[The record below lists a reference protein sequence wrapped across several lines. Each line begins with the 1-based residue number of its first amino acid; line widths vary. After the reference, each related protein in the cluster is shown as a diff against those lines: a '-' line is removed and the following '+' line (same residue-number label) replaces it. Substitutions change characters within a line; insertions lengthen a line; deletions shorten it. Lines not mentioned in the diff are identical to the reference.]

1 MAVPLEEI
9 LKKVVAYT
17 SSFGGVGS
25 TIYTSFPK
33 STAWREI
40 QKTIDVHY
48 KGVIYSG
55 ISVLR
60 PNEGDS
66 SKDYR
71 EKSYQSIT
79 TPFFRKAL
87 TQVKRILLSS
97 SIDINA
103 TENTIKYINE
113 PNFDG
118 LSLYDFFCTNLAEK
132 VIGEP
137 NGLIAVYPPQ
147 YIAQKRTNQIQFIQ
161 SKYIIQIDKE
171 SITFLSLLDSKYTES
186 YNTNTCQN
194 GKIEKT
200 ITFTELVYHTFTK
213 EGLAVWK
220 SKGSDIELIKYEYSI
235 NDIPCFQNGGVKYD
249 DDYVYYSV
257 FSHAI
262 PFGECAINAHSDTQ
276 IVNANFAYPYVSM
289 QAEDCHTCNGSG
301 QVRSVIE
308 SVFGD
313 SYEKKNCTSCK
324 GTGKKVLVGPGK
336 VFLRPKRTSNVE
348 PEGENRDLV
357 EFYAPPTEILDYS
370 NKVWKDYL
378 TMFKEALCLYEPQD
392 FGKNTSGYSV
402 EAQLQPLLDMMQ
414 AIGLIIFNNFE
425 KSLKAIQAYNEP
437 NTQAPSVNRPISY
450 HLQSEGEALKVLSDV
465 LQKDM
470 TPILR
475 REMIKSYISKYLG
488 QKSPV
493 NNYISILELSD
504 KYFYYSETQ
513 KSELLTNAGITA
525 EEYRISCSVLGTLI
539 SLLQNGELEG
549 LSNQE
554 SANLIITKI
563 NGMSK

>member
-1 MAVPLEEI
+1 MALLEDI
-9 LKKVVAYT
+9 LKRVVAYT
-17 SSFGGVGS
+17 SIVGGVSS
-25 TIYTSFPK
+25 TIYTNFPK
-33 STAWREI
+33 AIAWREI
-40 QKTIDVHY
+40 QRTIDVHY
-48 KGVIYSG
+48 KGIIYSG
-55 ISVLR
+55 ITVLR
-60 PNEGDS
+60 PNEGES

-71 EKSYQSIT
+71 EKSYQGIT

-103 TENTIKYINE
+103 TEETIKYINE
-113 PNFDG
+113 PNFDE

-137 NGLIAVYPPQ
+137 NGLTAIYPPQ
-147 YIAQKRTNQIQFIQ
+147 YISEKNTNQIQFIQ

-171 SITFLSLLDSKYTES
+171 GVTFLSILDSKYTES
-186 YNTNTCQN
+186 YSTNTCQN
-194 GKIEKT
+194 GKTEKT
-200 ITFTELVYHTFTK
+200 ITFTEIVYHTFTK
-213 EGLAVWK
+213 QGLIVWK
-220 SKGSDIELIKYEYSI
+220 NQGNNIATLVYEYQM

-249 DDYVYYSV
+249 DEYVYYSV

-289 QAEDCHTCNGSG
+289 QAEDCHICNGSG
-301 QVRSVIE
+301 EVKSEII
-308 SVFGD
+308 SVFGNT
-313 SYEKKNCTSCK
+313 YERKSCASCK

-378 TMFKEALCLYEPQD
+378 VMFKEALCLYEPQD

-437 NTQAPSVNRPISY
+437 NAPAPSVNRPISY
-450 HLQSEGEALKVLSDV
+450 HLQSESDALKALSEV

-493 NNYISILELSD
+493 NNYISILELAD
-504 KYFYYSETQ
+504 KYFYYSDLQ
-513 KSELLTNAGITA
+513 KSELLANGGIGA
-525 EEYRISCSVLGTLI
+525 EEYRISCTALGTLI
-539 SLLQNGELEG
+539 SLVQNGELEN

-554 SANLIITKI
+554 SANLIISRI
-563 NGMSK
+563 NGLSK